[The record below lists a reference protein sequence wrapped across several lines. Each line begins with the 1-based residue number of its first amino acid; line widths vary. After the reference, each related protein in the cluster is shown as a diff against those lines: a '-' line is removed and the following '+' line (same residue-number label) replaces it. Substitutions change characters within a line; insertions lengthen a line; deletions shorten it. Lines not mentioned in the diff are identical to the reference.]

1 MTIHCGVDLV
11 EHQRI
16 SEQLNNRS
24 FCARVFHPK
33 ELALGDVKKLAGIF
47 ALKEAVFKALDISSD
62 HWLDVEVRYSK
73 SGKPSVVLSPSV
85 EPKGSFSV
93 DCSVSHAGAYTVAVV
108 IFLLQ
113 DKH

>member
-1 MTIHCGVDLV
+1 MILVMRVIGGKYKGCRLKCPKGRTIRPAPD
-11 EHQRI
+11 R
-16 SEQLNNRS
+16 
-24 FCARVFHPK
+24 
-33 ELALGDVKKLAGIF
+33 
-47 ALKEAVFKALDISSD
+47 LKEAVFKALDISSD